1 MIKDFVFFTIVVL
14 LFSCKTD
21 HENSTAKGAADNNSP
36 LPPASSS
43 GMSVKEENLA
53 KLKAKALDE
62 SDIFGRVNHSLG
74 SITKQFVISNNLKPQ
89 EGKRSIFV
97 DEKFTIIVRHE
108 KGEDVTDLK
117 VNLKNLNQQNGG
129 MRLIPDTELD
139 EFPGFAVSVIDGQ
152 PGVEVIKN
160 GEKIG
165 EERELKIFMADRS
178 LIEQAVPAFLQ
189 ALNIVHGR
197 T

>member
-1 MIKDFVFFTIVVL
+1 MIKKTLIFFTVFL
-14 LFSCKTD
+14 FLFSCKGD
-21 HENSTAKGAADNNSP
+21 VESASTPNPADQSNPSP
-36 LPPASSS
+36 QPTSKSIE
-43 GMSVKEENLA
+43 EENLA
-53 KLKAKALDE
+53 KLRAKAIDE
-62 SDIFGRVNHSLG
+62 SDTFGRVNHSLG
-74 SITKQFVISNNLKPQ
+74 SITKQFAISNKMKPAD
-89 EGKRSIFV
+89 GKRSIFI

-108 KGEDVTDLK
+108 KGDDVMDLK

-129 MRLIPDTELD
+129 MHLIPNVELD
-139 EFPGFAVSVIDGQ
+139 DLPGFAIAVIDGK

-160 GEKIG
+160 GKKIG
-165 EERELKIFMADRS
+165 EERELKIFMADRN

>member
-1 MIKDFVFFTIVVL
+1 MTKKFILLAAVL
-14 LFSCKTD
+14 LFFACKED
-21 HENSTAKGAADNNSP
+21 GENAASTAPTNQEALVKEPTSK
-36 LPPASSS
+36 ST
-43 GMSVKEENLA
+43 KEENLA
-53 KLKAKALDE
+53 NLKARAIDE
-62 SDIFGRVNHSLG
+62 GDTFGRVNNSLG
-74 SITKQFVISNNLKPQ
+74 SITKQFVMSNRMKPQ
-89 EGKRSIFV
+89 DGKRSIFV

-108 KGEDVTDLK
+108 NGEDVTDLK

-129 MRLIPDTELD
+129 MRLIPEKELD
-139 EFPGFAVSVIDGQ
+139 DLPGFAISVIDGK

-189 ALNIVHGR
+189 ALNVVHGR